1 MAAVRNT
8 LEHFYISLA
17 TSRGDAKG
25 SLKVAA
31 RTAQVTQELI
41 ARLTDRYPL
50 SAAEM
55 PQSLTLL
62 RDGVGG
68 QFFAVHVMRNTDGK
82 PLGHYIVLPSDTLRA
97 MQGNLRA
104 LVGILDTTS
113 PNVASRM
120 PELLPIALTN
130 LVPITPDQ
138 QTEDMLTLLS
148 IAGNRMDSVEQMMAA
163 IIQGVRLVVQ
173 NAPADVAQRLKL
185 VDGLLAM
192 LPPSVRFA
200 VTFTT
205 DSATHEDVDCQVCFA
220 REPVSSPDV
229 VRFDWASG
237 QTFGVP
243 LRDDYARFVMSQL
256 RLDTSL
262 VIERTTA
269 MTPAAGWYLSQGH
282 RLVDALAY
290 GSYRLKVDEALLS
303 GQPVS
308 HEDASTILRTD
319 PTLSDS
325 LRAAY
330 ARHLLQ
336 LALVMHAVTDADP
349 VADLFV
355 KFPELERDALI
366 QLASA
371 CHKGEAP
378 DVYRL
383 VTRWLAKDV
392 ELPSR
397 LRWQQLAQR
406 AALMGSRALAEA
418 HDLSGLSSLIPDLI
432 ATARI
437 ANLREVSR
445 PLLETLVPFAS
456 KGSDLANDLFLMVA
470 DLMDADNAR
479 QFLSAPSIQGLLPQ
493 DVATFLNVLK
503 PDSGHAP
510 PGVLLKAARAFGSH
524 LDARLIA
531 QFALWARQY
540 DRLDLLETDV
550 LSALTQAA
558 LEADDHTRADIGQVA
573 DGFTPDQLEVLGQQG
588 SFQLL
593 RIKLAIGDY
602 AALGTQLRMQSKT
615 LYVGEKQ
622 LLYLRVVERLFTDTP
637 IPAEEIP
644 NAIAALNEQGIVG
657 APLAMAGLGSL
668 VERTPSPPVDVV
680 ATDVITIIRATPD
693 IVSVLPTLSLA
704 RLVAYMLMTN
714 NAASA
719 AETTLNFGAAA
730 EKQKVSFVDAARQ
743 LVAACTKPALEKADG
758 MAILRTFVRSAP
770 AREHPQILAYLSREF
785 GLDRGAQFEITRYIY
800 HLMSGKDLAT
810 FLRSA
815 AITWRLLGALNVMF
829 IDRNEIE
836 AEHVESMLS
845 GLAGVLG
852 QADRTEIRA
861 AVLDLIKALA
871 AATELK
877 RATRPR
883 EDRLTTSF
891 DILRAM
897 GVALSSAAFN
907 NPSLPPGQPFGVP
920 DKQALK
926 QAVITSLAF
935 VVRLTRPSPPNVT
948 ARAVKAEI
956 DSMVLVQD
964 DEARQMINERASML
978 VQLSRLIPE
987 IGAESNSGL
996 LEANNHTKKLDVGR
1010 ENPTSELEVLRCIFG
1025 YFGRQA

>member
-8 LEHFYISLA
+8 LEHFYISLS
-17 TSRGDAKG
+17 TSHRDVKD
-25 SLKVAA
+25 SLKVTA

-50 SAAEM
+50 SLAEL

-62 RDGVGG
+62 RDSAGG
-68 QFFAVHVMRNTDGK
+68 QFFAVHVMRTPEGK
-82 PLGHYIVLPSDTLRA
+82 PLAHYIVIPSDTLRT
-97 MQGNLRA
+97 MQGNLRV
-104 LVGILDTTS
+104 LVGMLDTTA
-113 PNVASRM
+113 PNLAGRM

-130 LVPITPDQ
+130 LSPITTEQ
-138 QTEDMLTLLS
+138 QVEDMLTLLT
-148 IAGNRMDSVEQMMAA
+148 IAGNRMDSIEQMLAA
-163 IIQGVRLVVQ
+163 IVQGVRLVVQ

-185 VDGLLAM
+185 VDGLLAL

-205 DSATHEDVDCQVCFA
+205 DSATHADVECQICFA
-220 REPVSSPDV
+220 REPVSSPEV

-243 LRDDYARFVMSQL
+243 LRDEYARFVISQL

-262 VIERTTA
+262 VIERTAA
-269 MTPAAGWYLSQGH
+269 MTPAAGWYMSQGH
-282 RLVDALAY
+282 RLAEALAY
-290 GSYRLKVDEALLS
+290 GSYRLKVDDSLLS

-392 ELPSR
+392 DLPSR

-406 AALMGSRALAEA
+406 AALMGSRALADA
-418 HDLSGLSSLIPDLI
+418 NDLSGLSSLISDLI
-432 ATARI
+432 ATARV

-479 QFLSAPSIQGLLPQ
+479 QFLSAPVMQGLLPQ
-493 DVATFLNVLK
+493 DVATFLNMLK
-503 PDSGHAP
+503 PGSGQAP

-531 QFALWARQY
+531 QFALWAKQY
-540 DRLDLLETDV
+540 DRLDLLEVDV
-550 LSALTQAA
+550 LTALAQAA
-558 LEADDHTRADIGQVA
+558 LEADEYTRADIGQVA

-615 LYVGEKQ
+615 LYAGEKQ
-622 LLYLRVVERLFTDTP
+622 LLYLRVVEKLFIDTP
-637 IPAEEIP
+637 IAAEEIP

-668 VERTPSPPVDVV
+668 VKREPSPPVDVV
-680 ATDVITIIRATPD
+680 ATDVMAIIRATPD
-693 IVSVLPTLSLA
+693 IVSVLPTPSLA
-704 RLVAYMLMTN
+704 RLVAYMLTTN
-714 NAASA
+714 NTAAA
-719 AETTLNFGAAA
+719 AETTMNFATAA
-730 EKQKVSFVDAARQ
+730 EKQKVSSVDAARQ
-743 LVAACTKPALEKADG
+743 LVAACTKPKLEKADG

-785 GLDRGAQFEITRYIY
+785 GLDRGAQFEVTRYI
-800 HLMSGKDLAT
+800 HQMMSGKDLVT

-815 AITWRLLGALNVMF
+815 AITWRLLGSLNVIF

-836 AEHVESMLS
+836 AEHVESMLAGLS
-845 GLAGVLG
+845 GALG
-852 QADRTEIRA
+852 QADRTELRSNI
-861 AVLDLIKALA
+861 LDLIKALA
-871 AATELK
+871 TATELK
-877 RATRPR
+877 RSARPR

-897 GVALSSAAFN
+897 GVAMSSAAFN
-907 NPSLPPGQPFGVP
+907 TPSLPPGQPLGVP

-926 QAVITSLAF
+926 QAVATALAF
-935 VVRLTRPSPPNVT
+935 VIRLNRPSPANVT

-956 DSMVLVQD
+956 DSMLLVQD
-964 DEARQMINERASML
+964 DAAQQMINERAPML

-987 IGAESNSGL
+987 IGAESSSGL
-996 LEANNHTKKLDVGR
+996 LETNNRTKKLDIGR